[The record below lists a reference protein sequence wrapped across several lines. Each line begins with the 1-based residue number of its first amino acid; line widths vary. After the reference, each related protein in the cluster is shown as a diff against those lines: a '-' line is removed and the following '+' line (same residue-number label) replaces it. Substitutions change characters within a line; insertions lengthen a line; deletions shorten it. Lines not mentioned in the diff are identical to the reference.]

1 MLILLT
7 QCRWLV
13 AISAVKAATARH
25 YYEGESR
32 RISPPFP
39 LMKVVFFG
47 TPQFAVPSLER
58 LLAHSAF
65 EVLAVVTQP
74 DKRRGRGNQ
83 LTPSPV
89 KTVALAHHLP
99 VWQPQRVKKDAQTLT
114 QLKQTE
120 ADVFVVV
127 AYGQILSQEIL
138 DMPKLGCINVHGSIL
153 PKYRG
158 AAPIQWCLYH
168 GETETG
174 ITTMLMDAGM
184 DTGAMLLKAFTPI
197 HLLDNAQDLAQ
208 TLAELGGD
216 LLVETLLK
224 LEREEIQPIPQDA
237 SQATYAPLIQ
247 KQDYLLD
254 WSRPAIALHNQVRGL
269 SPNCAATFQ
278 GQLLKITAT
287 APLGSAYWSGLPPEL
302 RQLEQDWSSLSTQ
315 SSHPGEVV
323 SIAKG
328 IGPIIQTGEGLLL
341 LREVQLAGK
350 RPQSGWDF
358 ANGSRLS
365 VGEVLENGQLM

>member
-1 MLILLT
+1 M
-7 QCRWLV
+7 
-13 AISAVKAATARH
+13 
-25 YYEGESR
+25 
-32 RISPPFP
+32 RI
-39 LMKVVFFG
+39 VFFG
-47 TPQFAVPSLER
+47 TPQFAVPSLES
-58 LLAHSAF
+58 LLGHPEF

-89 KTVALAHHLP
+89 KSIALAHQIP
-99 VWQPQRVKKDAQTLT
+99 VWQPQRVKKEAETLMH
-114 QLKQTE
+114 LKQTG
-120 ADVFVVV
+120 ADAFVVV

-138 DMPKLGCINVHGSIL
+138 DMPRLGCINVHGSLL

-158 AAPIQWCLYH
+158 AAPIQWCIYH

-184 DTGAMLLKAFTPI
+184 DTGAMLLKAYTPI

-208 TLAELGGD
+208 KLAHLGAD
-216 LLVETLLK
+216 LLGETLFK
-224 LEREEIQPIPQDA
+224 LERQEIQPIPQDS

-254 WSRPAIALHNQVRGL
+254 WSRSAIALHNQVRGFF
-269 SPNCAATFQ
+269 PNCTATYQ
-278 GQLLKITAT
+278 SQLLKITAT
-287 APLGSAYWSGLPPEL
+287 VPLGAYSTQLPLEL
-302 RQLEQDWSSLSTQ
+302 TALSQDLSSLSAQ
-315 SSHPGEVV
+315 SGCPGEVV

-328 IGPIIQTGEGLLL
+328 IGPVIQTGDGLLL

-358 ANGSRLS
+358 ANGSRLT
-365 VGEVLENGQLM
+365 VGEVLESFEL